1 MRVYAIASMENK
13 DTVQTFVDQLGL
25 TYPVLLDEDGS
36 ALRDYEMT
44 MAFPS
49 AAYPQDWVI
58 GADGTI
64 VYANNGFEAD
74 EMQAAIER
82 ELSE

>member
-1 MRVYAIASMENK
+1 MVWGIASQE
-13 DTVQTFVDQLGL
+13 DPIRVRTFVEQLGVS
-25 TYPVLLDEDGS
+25 YPVLLDEDAEVNGMY
-36 ALRDYEMT
+36 AQE

-58 GADGTI
+58 GADGVI

-74 EMQAAIER
+74 EMQAAIEK
-82 ELSE
+82 ELAD